1 MKRQIFL
8 FLTILVTF
16 FTLRTASAQ
25 GEWKWAHSWSGA
37 GESNSDVFN
46 YITNSAFDSEGNIY
60 VWGMMGGSPDIDG
73 FPFQFYNDDPYIVT
87 RTDRTSLLAKFDTLG
102 NMLWYKIMKA
112 NDDPGCFPNW
122 MEVKDDKI
130 YISGTCFLDNVDQIS
145 YSWLYYFDTLIT
157 ASQVHAI
164 PVEQRQPPYKTGRY
178 TYFATFDL
186 NGNLLDNHF
195 VEARSRKVFTGG
207 IRSEE
212 YLCNRL
218 GYGMAPM
225 HIDDEGNTYVYTKL
239 EYSGLESDPYTIIID
254 NDSNR
259 TYDIYLPGKEGG
271 VLHTGMMYKFSP
283 DWELVYAKPMVDHT
297 EGIATSWELLQDSV
311 NQLYLLFIEGMSFD
325 EGDNMYVAGWVSL
338 ELTYGYGGEL
348 HQYPIHIYWDSTHY
362 ATMNDMSSCWEMP
375 FVIKYSP
382 DGDVLWCNQIY
393 TTGSANPG
401 AQNCVRAIGRSC
413 CYENNHLYIAGCGV
427 VHSQAAE
434 LAFDDQG
441 HILIPFTY
449 DNHSTGFFVRYN
461 ATTGQYV
468 NHGIIPVENAQPG
481 QIPDVIGNRLF
492 SSSNKGAIYQW
503 CVDGTYINDIDIS
516 SVNSTDLQRS
526 AILLD
531 SKGHLLF
538 NTVTKSPGTFG
549 DGVSFYGSSGR
560 SNAVFSLYYD
570 PSFAEPYVGITE
582 YDGPKP
588 EVRLW
593 PNPAIERITIESE
606 EEFPIVSVAVADM
619 QGTLLTILPVND
631 VRCTLNVHN
640 LALGTY
646 IAHVQTK
653 AGISDVKFVVV
664 SR

>member
-1 MKRQIFL
+1 MKRQISL
-8 FLTILVTF
+8 FFAILVTF

-73 FPFQFYNDDPYIVT
+73 FPFQFYNDDPYIVN

-259 TYDIYLPGKEGG
+259 TYDIYLPGREGG

-362 ATMNDMSSCWEMP
+362 ATINDMSSCREMP

-382 DGDVLWCNQIY
+382 NGDVLWCNQIY
-393 TTGSANPG
+393 TTGSGNPG
-401 AQNCVRAIGRSC
+401 AQNRVRAIGRSS
-413 CYENNHLYIAGCGV
+413 CYENGCLYFAGCGIV
-427 VHSQAAE
+427 YSEDAE

-492 SSSNKGAIYQW
+492 SSSNKGAIY
-503 CVDGTYINDIDIS
+503 
-516 SVNSTDLQRS
+516 RE
-526 AILLD
+526 A
-531 SKGHLLF
+531 H
-538 NTVTKSPGTFG
+538 
-549 DGVSFYGSSGR
+549 GS
-560 SNAVFSLYYD
+560 
-570 PSFAEPYVGITE
+570 
-582 YDGPKP
+582 
-588 EVRLW
+588 EV
-593 PNPAIERITIESE
+593 
-606 EEFPIVSVAVADM
+606 
-619 QGTLLTILPVND
+619 
-631 VRCTLNVHN
+631 
-640 LALGTY
+640 
-646 IAHVQTK
+646 
-653 AGISDVKFVVV
+653 
-664 SR
+664 